1 MFTKIKKLII
11 ENSIVPIIIVFSL
24 AMVLL
29 QKVSWDLETIKIN
42 TNYNIDKVI
51 EDKWNIVDEYF
62 KNAMNENFILS
73 ENIALNII
81 DDLNYL
87 SNEQIDYYLERVG
100 LEVNNPIQVQVGNNI
115 KGIYFRGIVSN
126 ANDPFAILIGKGES
140 DSFLFADFSENC
152 AIEELTRS
160 LEIEYE
166 LQGRDGDVE
175 LARSAFQQILGLKK
189 GTPIN
194 ETLFFRF
201 AAKTKGVVL
210 EEFTYD
216 GIKKSFF
223 DNNGDFRATFQSL
236 EFLSPYYIY
245 RDKSLGGS
253 PRIIDRVK
261 TDAKIIGIVSVFSFE
276 EVINNDPVM
285 LITLERYDDLQK
297 FLKEEQIKNERL
309 VLVTGILVTL
319 IVFVLFILF
328 WTYLR
333 LKEDTAC
340 RD

>member
-1 MFTKIKKLII
+1 MFTKIKRLII

-29 QKVSWDLETIKIN
+29 QKVNWDLETIKIN
-42 TNYNIDKVI
+42 TEYNVSKVI
-51 EDKWNIVDEYF
+51 EDKWNIIDEYF
-62 KNAMNENFILS
+62 QDAMNENFILS
-73 ENIALNII
+73 ENIALNVI
-81 DDLNYL
+81 DDLSYL
-87 SNEQIDYYLERVG
+87 SNNEIDYYLDRIG
-100 LEVNNPIQVQVGNNI
+100 LELNNPIQLQVGNNI
-115 KGIYFRGIVSN
+115 KGVYFRGIVSD
-126 ANDPFAILIGKGES
+126 ANDPFAILIGKSES
-140 DSFLFADFSENC
+140 DSFLFSDFSENC

-160 LEIEYE
+160 LDIEYE
-166 LQGRDGDVE
+166 LQSKDGDVE
-175 LARSAFQQILGLKK
+175 MAKNAFQQILGLKK
-189 GTPIN
+189 GTPVN

-201 AAKTKGVVL
+201 TKKTKGVAL
-210 EEFTYD
+210 NEYTYD
-216 GIKKSFF
+216 GIKESFF
-223 DNNGDFRATFQSL
+223 SNKGDFRATFQSL

-261 TDAKIIGIVSVFSFE
+261 TDARIIGIVSVFNFE
-276 EVINNDPVM
+276 EVINNDPIM

-333 LKEDTAC
+333 LKEDTSC